1 MSALPDGLY
10 DRLLTR
16 EILEEVQALL
26 HEDRASGREIHA
38 EERRRRLADL
48 VAGELVGLLDGLK
61 GEDDARATAE
71 LAIVTRVLAGLRQA
85 LPGEM
90 APVLPLPA
98 RVLTAVHRRTPR
110 PTPPVTGLAE
120 AWLFTAG
127 RSDPALLEEL
137 RRELAS
143 ADQVDVLVSFI
154 LWSGVRKLQDILQST
169 SAVGA
174 DGRSRRRMRI
184 LTTTYTGATEERAL
198 AYLAGL
204 PGVEVRVSLDPRR
217 SRLHAKAWI
226 FRRESGYGSAYVGS
240 ANLSHSAMAG
250 GIEWTVKFTQAA
262 DPGLYKAANAHFET
276 LWNDPEFA
284 AFDPADPATVEG
296 FRRASRSACS
306 PEAAGTTTVFDL
318 QPKAY
323 QAVMLERLAAERR
336 HGRMRNLL
344 VAATGTGKTVVAAF
358 DYART
363 ARELGSAPR
372 LLYIAHRVEIL
383 RQARDTF
390 RQVLRQPDFGG
401 LLGGG
406 SDPDGF
412 DHCFATIESVAAR
425 RLTETLGADHWH
437 TVVVDECHHLPA
449 ARFDAVVTALR
460 PKVLLGL
467 TATPE
472 RADGKRLDA
481 YFDARPD
488 GSPAVELRLWD
499 ALDQQLLAPFE
510 YYGCNDEG
518 TDLREVPWDSR
529 GAEAAALDRLLTG
542 NHARARLVVNELRR
556 LHPDPARM
564 RALAFCVSVAH
575 AEFMADSFNAAGIP
589 ALCVAGATDAGV
601 RRDAPQ
607 RLARRELNVLVTC
620 DLYNEGV
627 DFPDVDTLLL
637 LRPTQSPVVF
647 QQQLGRGLRL
657 APDKESCLVLDF
669 VGRHREEF
677 RFDRLLGV
685 LSGLSRRALI
695 EQVERGFSGLPPGC
709 HIQLD
714 RVVRERVLE
723 GLKQV
728 SRQRWSRLA
737 GELTALSTRPGFADP
752 RMADFLRE
760 QCLSLEDLYRD
771 HGPSG
776 WTALRRAAGMERGEA
791 QPGEEELARRFRFLL
806 HADDPARLALWAR
819 VAEVPADAWD
829 RMDAAERR
837 RVLMLAHQLF
847 GSVQDRCG
855 GADLLRRLQEHP
867 RVKDEL
873 GQLVNWLDNLSDL
886 PDRPLPG
893 APGAW
898 PLVLHA
904 AYERREILTAI
915 GHMQEGKPLL
925 SQEGVI
931 RLMEERIEVHLV
943 TLDKS
948 EGFHQAIAYRDY
960 AISPEL
966 FHWQTQNAAGPET
979 PAGRR
984 YLESP
989 DNGWTFQ
996 LFVRVNKDEPYRSL
1010 GPGVRET
1017 AEGAKPMSITWR
1029 LAVPMPLDLF
1039 KRYSVVRR

>member
-16 EILEEVQALL
+16 EILAEVDALL
-26 HEDRASGREIHA
+26 KEDQASDRMASA

-48 VAGELVGLLDGLK
+48 VAVEVVGLLEELQGK
-61 GEDDARATAE
+61 DDARATQE
-71 LAIVTRVLAGLRQA
+71 LDIVTRVLAGLRQA
-85 LPGEM
+85 LPEEM

-110 PTPPVTGLAE
+110 PTPPETGLAG

-143 ADQVDVLVSFI
+143 ADHVDVLVSFI
-154 LWSGVRKLQDILQST
+154 LWSGVRKLQDVLQST
-169 SAVGA
+169 AAVGA
-174 DGRSRRRMRI
+174 DGKPRRRMRI

-198 AYLAGL
+198 EYLTGL
-204 PGVEVRVSLDPRR
+204 PGVEVRVSLDGRR

-226 FRRESGYGSAYVGS
+226 FRRESGFGSAYVGS

-250 GIEWTVKFTQAA
+250 GIEWTVKFSQAA
-262 DPGLYKAANAHFET
+262 DSGLFKAANAHFET

-284 AFDPADPATVEG
+284 AFDPADPGSVER
-296 FRRASRSACS
+296 FRRARK
-306 PEAAGTTTVFDL
+306 AAGPSEGRGTATVFDL

-323 QAVMLERLAAERR
+323 QLVMLERLAAERR
-336 HGRMRNLL
+336 HGRMRNLV

-358 DYART
+358 DYARV
-363 ARELGSAPR
+363 ARELGAPPR

-383 RQARDTF
+383 RQAKDTF
-390 RQVLRQPDFGG
+390 RQVLRQADFGG

-406 SDPDGF
+406 SEPDGF

-425 RLTETLGADHWH
+425 RLPELLGADHWH

-449 ARFDAVVTALR
+449 TRFDAVVTALR
-460 PKVLLGL
+460 PKILLGL

-529 GAEAAALDRLLTG
+529 GAEVAALDRLLTG
-542 NHARARLVVNELRR
+542 NHARAQLVVNELRR
-556 LHPDPARM
+556 LHPDPSRM

-589 ALCVAGATDAGV
+589 ALCVTGGTDTSV
-601 RRDAPQ
+601 RQDAPQ

-627 DFPDVDTLLL
+627 DLPDVDTLLL

-677 RFDRLLGV
+677 RFDRLLGG
-685 LSGLSRRALI
+685 LTDLSRRALI

-737 GELTALSTRPGFADP
+737 GELAALSTRPGFANP

-760 QCLSLEDLYRD
+760 QCLPVEDLYRD

-776 WTALRRAAGMERGEA
+776 WTALRRAAGMVRGEA
-791 QPGEEELARRFRFLL
+791 QPGEADLARRFRFLL
-806 HADDPARLALWAR
+806 HADDPARLALWGR
-819 VAEVPADAWD
+819 VAEGPEDAWD
-829 RMDAAERR
+829 RMDATDRR

-847 GSVQDRCG
+847 GSVKDRCG
-855 GADLLRRLQEHP
+855 GADLMKRLQELP

-873 GQLVNWLDNLSDL
+873 GQLAIWLDNLSDL

-893 APGAW
+893 APAEW
-898 PLVLHA
+898 PLALHA

-915 GHMQEGKPLL
+915 GYMREGKPVL
-925 SQEGVI
+925 SQEGVV
-931 RLMEERIEVHLV
+931 RLKDEKVEVFLV

-948 EGFHQAIAYRDY
+948 EGYHQEIAYRDY
-960 AISPEL
+960 AISPDL
-966 FHWQTQNAAGPET
+966 FHWQTQNSCGPET

-989 DNGWTFQ
+989 ENGWTFQ
-996 LFVRVNKDEPYRSL
+996 LFVRGRKDEPYRAL
-1010 GPGVRET
+1010 GPGVREVV
-1017 AEGAKPMSITWR
+1017 EGEKPMSITWR
-1029 LAVPMPLDLF
+1029 LAVPMPLELF
-1039 KRYSVVRR
+1039 KKFSVIRH